1 MKILFVIILYLIS
14 CSNVFGQFHDYDVK
28 YGIQGHLLVP
38 STEFDSELYRVSSLA
53 RGFVKFEL
61 NSYLETEFGIAV
73 GELNGI
79 DYSFSNWSTSLI
91 PADIRL
97 IFSPSKSPDV
107 SPYFYSGLT
116 LLHWNLTKQPTTV
129 SPNET
134 KDTGWNLAIPVGFGI
149 EINLGNEVLLDI
161 SGHYTYAKTDDLNY
175 FNNPVANDGY
185 FDFGVGLTFVMGSA
199 EQDDD
204 NDGLSNIWEKGYGT
218 NPLEF
223 DSDLDGL
230 GDGEELNLFETD
242 PLKND
247 TDADGLKDYDE
258 VKVFMTDPNSS
269 DSDGDDILDIDE
281 IEVYDTNPNN
291 KDTDGDNLT
300 DGYEINYYKTNPVL
314 IDTDSDGI
322 SDSDEIKIHN
332 TDPLKADNNIDGI
345 LDTDEIIVD
354 ENKTK
359 PIVNQNDIAKNNE
372 DSIIEKIEE
381 TIEPVSKTNNIIS
394 PSLIDITFDSGKSE
408 IKKESEPFLFNT
420 LQELIDNP
428 NLKIE
433 LRGYTDN
440 VGSVTANKKLSQDRA
455 DAVRIWLVKKGIDAL
470 RIKATGFGIENPI
483 ADNSTEEGRN
493 KNRRIEIIKK

>member
-1 MKILFVIILYLIS
+1 MKRQFIILLYLIS
-14 CSNVFGQFHDYDVK
+14 SSYVAGQFHDYNVK

-73 GELNGI
+73 GKLNGI
-79 DYSFSNWSTSLI
+79 DFSYSNWSTSLI
-91 PADIRL
+91 PADLRL

-116 LLHWNLTKQPTTV
+116 LLHWNISKLPTTV
-129 SPNET
+129 SPNKT
-134 KDTGWNLAIPVGFGI
+134 KDTGWNLAIPVGLGI

-185 FDFGVGLTFVMGSA
+185 FDFGIGLTFVMGSE

-204 NDGLSNIWEKGYGT
+204 NDGLSNIWEEGYGT
-218 NPLEF
+218 NPFEF
-223 DSDLDGL
+223 DTDLDGL
-230 GDGEELNLFETD
+230 GDGEELNIYETN
-242 PLKND
+242 PLLDD
-247 TDADGLKDYDE
+247 TDGDGIKDYDE
-258 VKVFMTDPNSS
+258 VKVFMTDPHSE
-269 DSDGDDILDIDE
+269 DSDGDDILDLDE

-300 DGYEINYYKTNPVL
+300 DGYEINNYKTNPIL
-314 IDTDSDGI
+314 IDTDSDGL
-322 SDSDEIKIHN
+322 SDGDEIKIYN
-332 TDPLKADNNIDGI
+332 TDPLKFDNNIDGRSNGA
-345 LDTDEIIVD
+345 EIGET
-354 ENKTK
+354 ENKNS
-359 PIVNQNDIAKNNE
+359 PIIDQNDIPN
-372 DSIIEKIEE
+372 KIEE
-381 TIEPVSKTNNIIS
+381 VVEEIMDPISDQQKVVST
-394 PSLIDITFDSGKSE
+394 SLIDITFDSGKSE
-408 IKKESEPFLFNT
+408 IKKESEPILLKT
-420 LQELIDNP
+420 LQELNDNP

-440 VGSVTANKKLSQDRA
+440 VGSVTTNKKLSQDRA

-470 RIKATGFGIENPI
+470 RIKALGLGIENPI
-483 ADNSTEEGRN
+483 ADNSTEAGRN